1 MRLGPLLFAALAAIA
16 AAAPSADA
24 GGEGHLDKRAPTKA
38 ECCCCYGGPSVGCAA
53 DLNCS
58 GITASI
64 CLDTR
69 CPFK

>member
-1 MRLGPLLFAALAAIA
+1 MHIKSLLFLTLAAVA
-16 AAAPSADA
+16 AAAPNANAAD
-24 GGEGHLDKRAPTKA
+24 LDKRAPTKA

-58 GITASI
+58 DITASV
-64 CLDTR
+64 CFETR